1 MKEVTIREA
10 GPADT
15 DRILQFIR
23 ELAVYEKAPDAVKAT
38 EKDIRDALF
47 GEQATAHGL
56 ICSVDG
62 IEAGFAVYFYN
73 FSTWLGRPGIYLEDV
88 YVTPECR
95 GAGAGTAILKYLARL
110 AVTRRCGRLEWSVL
124 DWNMPAIRF
133 YESLGAVAQDEW
145 IGYRLTGEALESL
158 AAGNDQ
164 PA

>member
-1 MKEVTIREA
+1 MSEVSIREA
-10 GPADT
+10 VPADT
-15 DRILQFIR
+15 DQILRFIR

-38 EKDIRDALF
+38 ADDIRDALF
-47 GEQATAHGL
+47 GEKATARAL
-56 ICSVDG
+56 ICSVG
-62 IEAGFAVYFYN
+62 GQEAGFAVYFHN

-110 AVTRRCGRLEWSVL
+110 AVSQRFGRLEWSVL

-145 IGYRLTGEALESL
+145 IGYRLSGEALEAL
-158 AAGNDQ
+158 AVDD
-164 PA
+164 

>member
-15 DRILQFIR
+15 DLILRFIR
-23 ELAVYEKAPDAVKAT
+23 ELAVYEKAPDAVEAT
-38 EKDIRDALF
+38 AEDIREALF
-47 GEQATAHGL
+47 SEQATAYGL

-62 IEAGFAVYFYN
+62 KEAGFAVYFYN

-88 YVTPECR
+88 YITPECR
-95 GAGAGTAILKYLARL
+95 GAGAGTFILKYLARL
-110 AVTRRCGRLEWSVL
+110 AVARRCGRLEWSVL

-158 AAGNDQ
+158 AAGDDQ
-164 PA
+164 

>member
-10 GPADT
+10 EPADT
-15 DRILQFIR
+15 DLILRFIR
-23 ELAVYEKAPDAVKAT
+23 ELAVYEKAPDAVQASAQ
-38 EKDIRDALF
+38 DIREALF
-47 GEQATAHGL
+47 SERATARGL

-62 IEAGFAVYFYN
+62 KEAGFAVYFYN

-95 GAGAGTAILKYLARL
+95 GAGAGTAILKYLARV
-110 AVTRRCGRLEWSVL
+110 AVARRCGRLEWSVL

-133 YESLGAVAQDEW
+133 YESLGAVALDEW

-158 AAGNDQ
+158 AAEDDQ
-164 PA
+164 Q